1 MQDRTLLRIGSVM
14 AIAGALLAVASLIL
28 HPRVGELNY
37 GKFGYE
43 EEFLQ
48 NIADHQEWV
57 TVHLAVLFAA
67 LFMAGA
73 LFAIQRSITTE
84 PAAAWAQLG
93 FLSALLG
100 TGIIVA
106 NIAVDGLALKVVADA
121 WADAPSDERI
131 TFFRIGNS
139 MVEIALALFSVWLI
153 VFWGLTFMLYGLA
166 VAVSTAYPKWL
177 GWIAATAGS
186 AGLVIG
192 LFHSFDGPSILV
204 SNVLFSIVA
213 VVLIVWMVLMAAVMW
228 RKTAAAGLETAVES
242 PRPMLA

>member
-1 MQDRTLLRIGSVM
+1 MRDGTMLRIGAVS
-14 AIAGALLAVASLIL
+14 ALLGAILGAASLIL

-67 LFMAGA
+67 MLFMGTLVA
-73 LFAIQRSITTE
+73 LQRSITAE
-84 PAAAWAQLG
+84 PAASWAELG

-100 TGIIVA
+100 TGIITA
-106 NIAVDGLALKVVADA
+106 NIALDGLALKVVADA
-121 WADAPSDERI
+121 WADAPADERL

-139 MVEIALALFSVWLI
+139 MVEIALALFSIWLI
-153 VFWGLTFMLYGLA
+153 VFWGITFMLYGLA
-166 VAVSTAYPKWL
+166 VSLSRVYPKWL
-177 GWIAATAGS
+177 GWIALAAGS
-186 AGLVIG
+186 GGLVIG

-213 VVLIVWMVLMAAVMW
+213 VTLILW
-228 RKTAAAGLETAVES
+228 
-242 PRPMLA
+242 MLAMGGYMWIRSVPGDSAEA